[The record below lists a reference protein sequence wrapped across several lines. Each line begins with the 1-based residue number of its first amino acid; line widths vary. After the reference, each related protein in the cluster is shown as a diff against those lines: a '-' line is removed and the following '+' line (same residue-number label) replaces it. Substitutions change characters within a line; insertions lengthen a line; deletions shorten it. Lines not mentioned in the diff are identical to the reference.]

1 MARGKRKSTA
11 TSRSRG
17 AKTSGTKRKLQ
28 EQQQQQLEDETV
40 VAAVEVERNE
50 NDRKALDSEE
60 EEEEEHQAKRIKSKE
75 FMSEGDLIR
84 LCLDRIVSSSSSSSS
99 SVRYDASFSERI
111 WHEMTTNHEMTK
123 RLNQYGVLERYVKC
137 SALQQQLNVCVNV
150 FLNLASLS

>member
-60 EEEEEHQAKRIKSKE
+60 EEEEHQAKRIKSKE

-84 LCLDRIVSSSSSSSS
+84 LCLDRIASSS